1 MNKSIFSIAYLEYMH
16 RVLNK
21 DIVDSYIPMFCTC
34 LLKQSGDIVDSTALK
49 QSMLDT
55 YGISNLTAGA
65 VDSICN
71 RMISKEILY
80 KSHGQ
85 IFINRDKLCQYEVS
99 LNKDDR
105 ILADYDRLVAE
116 IAEYSK
122 NLPKEYSQAEVSN
135 GLLQF
140 LDKHDVDI
148 LLQHNT
154 EIFQKITKYE
164 DSRLAY
170 VISRY
175 VLDSEEKGGD
185 ALNILSRL
193 SKGNAITNLVCF
205 SGLSAYSGKLN
216 DLTIYIDTPFFYNLL
231 GANSIS
237 NKESAEELMEIL
249 QKNGAKFAMFRH
261 NYNEVCTNLD
271 DVIYRL
277 QTGTYDLRR
286 SSRLLKTA
294 LREQY
299 TPMQMQAILNN
310 VDVIRDK
317 WGIDIPENP
326 DMPNGYFDI
335 DVVKLE
341 QIITDRYT
349 QQHSRELFYH
359 EMNMLSIDVDS
370 IVFTYRLR
378 GNTMARTLKS
388 SKAIFLT
395 TNKVIANASNSPE
408 ISTLRHHIP
417 VCTTDMFLSAILWT
431 NFPRESEQLNRKMLI
446 SECFNTIKLDD
457 SLLARFFEDVKEKRL
472 AENISENQYLALTT
486 SHLSL
491 SLLGDKTLNDIN
503 AYTDRT
509 ANEILE
515 ILEQEHKDEINAI
528 REENRINR
536 EVVTKKK
543 DDEISELKATHSN
556 EIAEKDKTIAAL
568 NDTVD
573 FVERWCKRDAKR
585 WSNFISLF
593 ILIFIASLFIV
604 KTYVPKDFFDKHK
617 SISCIWS
624 IVNFILTIWAV
635 LNWSGCIPKFV
646 DLKSTI
652 YKVLYKRLV
661 RRRLNKQI

>member
-16 RVLNK
+16 SVLNK
-21 DIVDSYIPMFCTC
+21 DIIDSYIPMFCTC
-34 LLKQSGDIVDSTALK
+34 LLKQSGDIVDPAVLK
-49 QSMLDT
+49 ISMIDI

-71 RMISKEILY
+71 RMVSKGILY
-80 KSHGQ
+80 KSQGQ
-85 IFINRDKLCQYEVS
+85 MFINRDKLGQYEVS

-105 ILADYDRLVAE
+105 ILTDYDRLVAG

-122 NLPKEYSQAEVSN
+122 NLPKEYSQAEVSD

-148 LLQHNT
+148 LIEHNT
-154 EIFQKITKYE
+154 EIFQKITKHE
-164 DSRLAY
+164 DNRLAY

-193 SKGNAITNLVCF
+193 SKGNAITNLVCL
-205 SGLSAYSGKLN
+205 SGLSSYTGKLN

-231 GANSIS
+231 GANSLS

-261 NYNEVCTNLD
+261 NYNEVCTNLN

-277 QTGTYDLRR
+277 QTGNYDLRR

-294 LREQY
+294 VREHY
-299 TPMQMQAILNN
+299 TSMQMKVILNN
-310 VDVIRDK
+310 VDAVRNK
-317 WGIDIPENP
+317 WEIDIPENP
-326 DMPNGYFDI
+326 DIPNGYFDI
-335 DVVKLE
+335 DIVKLE
-341 QIITDRYT
+341 QIITDKYT

-378 GNTMARTLKS
+378 GGTMARTLKS

-395 TNKVIANASNSPE
+395 TNKVIANASNAPE
-408 ISTLRHHIP
+408 ISTIRHQIP

-431 NFPRESEQLNRKMLI
+431 NSPRESEQLKRKLLI

-457 SLLARFFEDVKEKRL
+457 ALLARFFEDIKAKRL

-515 ILEQEHKDEINAI
+515 ILEQEHQNEINAI
-528 REENRINR
+528 RKETEINI
-536 EVVTKKK
+536 EAVTKRK
-543 DDEISELKATHSN
+543 DDEISALKDVHSN
-556 EIAEKDKTIAAL
+556 EIAEKDETIAAL
-568 NDTVD
+568 QDTVGY
-573 FVERWCKRDAKR
+573 VEQRCERDAR
-585 WSNFISLF
+585 RGANVISGVIFIV
-593 ILIFIASLFIV
+593 IASLFIV
-604 KTYVPKDFFDKHK
+604 KAYAPKEFFEKCK
-617 SISCIWS
+617 AASYIWY
-624 IVNFILTIWAV
+624 IVNTILTLWAI
-635 LNWSGCIPKFV
+635 LNWIGCIPKFA
-646 DLKSTI
+646 DLKYRI
-652 YKVLYKRLV
+652 YNWLHKRLV
-661 RRRLNKQI
+661 LRRLNKQI